1 MDYIGI
7 IFDTARAEDII
18 VRILDL
24 PSNIFI
30 IYPSKVAFKKHQT
43 RW

>member
-1 MDYIGI
+1 M
-7 IFDTARAEDII
+7 